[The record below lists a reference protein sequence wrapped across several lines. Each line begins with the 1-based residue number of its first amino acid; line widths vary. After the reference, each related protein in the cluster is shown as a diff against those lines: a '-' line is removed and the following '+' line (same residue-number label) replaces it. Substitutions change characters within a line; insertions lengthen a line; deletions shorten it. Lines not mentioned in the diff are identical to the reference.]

1 MRNFKSHFLF
11 TKEQRNGIFLLLLII
26 VALQCIYFFVDFSSD
41 DISVNKEELKQYETE
56 MDSLRRIA
64 IDESK
69 PKLYPFNPNYIT
81 DYKGEVLGMSN
92 EEIDRLFAF
101 RKANKWINTT
111 KQFQEVTGVSDS
123 LLARISPYFKFP
135 DWVSNSNRVS
145 KNYQTDDLR
154 KYDNSKNR
162 TPLTYNQK
170 IDLNKATVTQ
180 LQRINGIG
188 EKLSQR
194 IIKYRNKFKGGFIAD
209 VQLHDVYGLTPE
221 AIEKIKSQFTV
232 KTPRIITT
240 ININTAEVDELV
252 AIKHIDY
259 EIAYN
264 IIEYRKLHEG
274 FSSLNELLK
283 VKDFPVSKLEIIKL
297 SLHIQ

>member
-1 MRNFKSHFLF
+1 MKSHFLF
-11 TKEQRNGIFLLLLII
+11 TKEQRNGIFLFVLVI

-41 DISVNKEELKQYETE
+41 DISINQEELKQYETE
-56 MDSLRRIA
+56 IDSLRRIA
-64 IDESK
+64 IEESK

-92 EEIDRLFAF
+92 EEIDRLLAF
-101 RKANKWINTT
+101 RKANKWINSTR
-111 KQFQEVTGVSDS
+111 QFQEVTGVSDS
-123 LLARISPYFKFP
+123 LLAQISPYFKFP
-135 DWVSNSNRVS
+135 DWVSNPNRVS
-145 KNYQTDDLR
+145 KNYQADDFR
-154 KYDNSKNR
+154 KYDKSNKGK
-162 TPLTYNQK
+162 PLSYAQK
-170 IDLNKATVTQ
+170 IDLNEATEKQ
-180 LQRINGIG
+180 LQLVNGIG

-221 AIEKIKSQFTV
+221 VIENIKSKFTV
-232 KTPRIITT
+232 KTPRAIKT
-240 ININTAEVDELV
+240 ININTAGVDKLV
-252 AIKHIDY
+252 TINHIDY

-283 VKDFPVSKLEIIKL
+283 VKDFPISKLEIIKL
-297 SLHIQ
+297 SLHFQ